1 MAVQEHGVETA
12 LGKFQNSAESDELEA
27 ASSADDVDDARETPK
42 PPNVDAATREA
53 WMSAFRTVSRRR
65 GVGLAVGQLGDALR
79 LAGFVVTEAEVAQYR
94 AEADPGGTGRIGAD
108 AFVALAAKARLELGS
123 GEDGEASA
131 DSDFKRLRAALAVFD
146 KQSTGRINAGDLR
159 HWLTSLGEPID
170 EADVNR
176 MLEHLVDD
184 RGLLDCAELAHRLV
198 GP

>member
-1 MAVQEHGVETA
+1 
-12 LGKFQNSAESDELEA
+12 
-27 ASSADDVDDARETPK
+27 
-42 PPNVDAATREA
+42 
-53 WMSAFRTVSRRR
+53 MSAFRTVSRRR

-184 RGLLDCAELAHRLV
+184 RACWTVPNWHTGWWDLDSVPESPLGFDVKKTLCT
-198 GP
+198 